1 MIIYELILLQI
12 LGGFLMEYKL
22 SKVDSKS
29 FHNYTFDQPLDK
41 TSVFFGQNGS
51 GKTALSKYIKKL
63 NPEHTRTFDSIYVEE
78 NIKKSETI
86 FGTTLII
93 GKAQIDKSDSI
104 RKTGEK
110 IEQLKDSIFK
120 TQDDISK
127 TKSLFN
133 KQMRA
138 IIDDVKNDF
147 HTHKVY
153 QKPNSKDDPLGAYN
167 LWIDEIDKYKEIKS
181 NFSSSKEIDNVLVS
195 LNNRKNNL
203 MKILP
208 NFNLVREKELMGSLK
223 QVVLKPESS
232 VTSSVFEWLKRGA
245 ELHNLEKKEVPDE
258 QICLFCG
265 NEFFTETVSKNV
277 HDRIN
282 SEYALLISTIDNAV
296 KELHDAL
303 TQLSGIQEDSLV
315 EQVRSAQ
322 ESIKI
327 VLAVLEKKSKSTDK
341 VIELNQKAFSNVH
354 LLNSAIEMLLKK
366 INDEINEKNQEK
378 TLIGNL
384 TKKQIGKRLSEDVS
398 IKENIDKLNNST
410 SILDEQSK
418 SLQLLEKKITNLKNE
433 NNDLE
438 GFMELVN
445 KTLQSLGLC
454 FKLKFSEREANGFD
468 IILRNNDEK
477 SISASSLSE
486 GEIRLL
492 AFIKFYFS
500 LFEQY
505 IPNDDRKK
513 TERKFDMSVNSIILD
528 DPITSIDSNNR
539 YFLTTLINQILDELK
554 TQNINIFI
562 FTHSL
567 LDFHNFA
574 FRMNKGI
581 TRYRVL
587 KDDNDQSYIE
597 VVDPNQFR
605 NYSDEYRST
614 FNEIVNFALKGRDKV
629 KQSTNYLQFGNKCR
643 FLFETHA
650 RTNYN
655 IENVTNASLDSIMNA
670 YEIPLTKRTDISRA
684 LDIVS
689 SLSHGISYTLD
700 FASETSAREVQS
712 AARTILWVLNNKDTQ
727 HVKAMNMNNWSRL
740 SERVVDW

>member
-1 MIIYELILLQI
+1 
-12 LGGFLMEYKL
+12 
-22 SKVDSKS
+22 
-29 FHNYTFDQPLDK
+29 
-41 TSVFFGQNGS
+41 
-51 GKTALSKYIKKL
+51 
-63 NPEHTRTFDSIYVEE
+63 
-78 NIKKSETI
+78 
-86 FGTTLII
+86 
-93 GKAQIDKSDSI
+93 
-104 RKTGEK
+104 
-110 IEQLKDSIFK
+110 
-120 TQDDISK
+120 
-127 TKSLFN
+127 
-133 KQMRA
+133 
-138 IIDDVKNDF
+138 
-147 HTHKVY
+147 
-153 QKPNSKDDPLGAYN
+153 
-167 LWIDEIDKYKEIKS
+167 
-181 NFSSSKEIDNVLVS
+181 
-195 LNNRKNNL
+195 
-203 MKILP
+203 
-208 NFNLVREKELMGSLK
+208 MGSLK

-327 VLAVLEKKSKSTDK
+327 VLAVLEKKSESTDK

-468 IILRNNDEK
+468 IVLRNNDEK
-477 SISASSLSE
+477 SISASSVSE

-513 TERKFDMSVNSIILD
+513 MNVN
-528 DPITSIDSNNR
+528 
-539 YFLTTLINQILDELK
+539 LI
-554 TQNINIFI
+554 
-562 FTHSL
+562 
-567 LDFHNFA
+567 
-574 FRMNKGI
+574 
-581 TRYRVL
+581 
-587 KDDNDQSYIE
+587 
-597 VVDPNQFR
+597 
-605 NYSDEYRST
+605 
-614 FNEIVNFALKGRDKV
+614 
-629 KQSTNYLQFGNKCR
+629 
-643 FLFETHA
+643 
-650 RTNYN
+650 
-655 IENVTNASLDSIMNA
+655 
-670 YEIPLTKRTDISRA
+670 
-684 LDIVS
+684 
-689 SLSHGISYTLD
+689 
-700 FASETSAREVQS
+700 
-712 AARTILWVLNNKDTQ
+712 
-727 HVKAMNMNNWSRL
+727 
-740 SERVVDW
+740 